1 MAFESIADFLVM
13 TWNGRA
19 HGPFVWAAYGL
30 TLAVVVWNIVQ
41 PVWRRRRWQQE
52 QLAQLKREARDGRQ
66 S

>member
-1 MAFESIADFLVM
+1 MVFESLTELFVM

-30 TLAVVVWNIVQ
+30 TLAIVAWNAWQ
-41 PVWRRRRWQQE
+41 PRLARRRWLLE
-52 QLAQLKREARDGRQ
+52 QTAQLKRDARDAQQ